1 MSFKVNIYI
10 VLALEAL
17 RIRCFR
23 KQGLLRFRVS
33 VFETNKKP
41 SACKNAKNVTI
52 TIVRIVN

>member
-1 MSFKVNIYI
+1 MSFKANIDI

-41 SACKNAKNVTI
+41 TARKNAKNVTMAKL
-52 TIVRIVN
+52 RIVN